1 MNIRET
7 LRDRRRKLERLIEL
21 KRLRRQRK
29 SGSIPYKYCKNC
41 GAELVGPYC
50 HQCGQQAQNLG
61 QSFGSFI
68 MEYFSNAYQFDRKIF
83 PTVWQLFRRPG
94 FLTEEFLAGK
104 INSYVHPLKMNMFL
118 LVVVVAVFVLTAGFH
133 VTGVEDAEADIAE
146 KILGALKVY
155 LPIAILILS
164 PFAALMV
171 QICNIRRHRTYITHF
186 VFTLHYAAFLEILI
200 LMYSGISLLIG
211 ETSWDTDELVF
222 FLATAYLMAALQRVY
237 GSRTD
242 SPGPWYDRLKHLT
255 VNLVKLFFK
264 AMFINIMYI
273 ILFACAVLAIT
284 LIFSITTGTPLT

>member
-1 MNIRET
+1 MKIRET
-7 LRDRRRKLERLIEL
+7 LRNRRRKIERLIEL

-41 GAELVGPYC
+41 GAELAGPYC
-50 HQCGQQAQNLG
+50 HQCGQQAQDLG

-68 MEYFSNAYQFDRKIF
+68 MEYFSNAYQFDKKII
-83 PTVWQLFRRPG
+83 PTAWQLFRRPG

-133 VTGVEDAEADIAE
+133 VTGVEDAEADLAE

-164 PFAALMV
+164 PLAAMLV

-200 LMYSGISLLIG
+200 LLYSGISFLAGNI
-211 ETSWDTDELVF
+211 EWDTDELVF
-222 FLATAYLMAALQRVY
+222 FLATAYLMAALHRVY
-237 GSRTD
+237 GSRAD
-242 SPGPWYDRLKHLT
+242 SPGPWYDRLKQLV
-255 VNLVKLFFK
+255 VNLVKLFLK
-264 AMFINIMYI
+264 AMFINIMYVLLFGGAI
-273 ILFACAVLAIT
+273 IAIA